1 MTTDADL
8 QQALI
13 HHRAKRLPEA
23 EQLYRTIL
31 QARPDHPE
39 ANHNLGVMAV
49 QTGQPGAGL
58 PFLKAAVEAAPQ
70 RAEFWS
76 LYLDALVMTG
86 RDDEAEQIAAQ
97 GRQYGMALHAVR
109 IEPVDAPGEASIKAP
124 EAPPRSEVDALADEF
139 ILTMETLGKQGMHA
153 DAENL
158 AHQMVNL
165 LPEHGYGWKA
175 LAYAN
180 LRRGDLAGAL
190 QPLHKAATLLP
201 ADAEVAMH
209 LRAAQA
215 MQDALVLE
223 QRNDFHQAGKLLLD
237 VHAVYPDYPSVN
249 HKLGVIAIRLNQPA
263 AAVDYLE
270 KALGGNPND
279 CQYWANYIDALLQA
293 GELKAA
299 WMALEMGQ
307 QRGLSGPVVD
317 QLIGLM
323 TMMSNQAAF
332 GAPTQQHGTVQLAP
346 LQITGTAPAPSSS
359 PTSTPALADAAST
372 PPRTHEPKSNRKHGK
387 TAPTEAEIAALA
399 GLYNTGRIDDAA
411 AGARKLIDAFP
422 SHGFGWKVM
431 CIALHRQGRYDESME
446 YFPTAR
452 ELCPTDVDVL
462 RVSTSILE
470 SKGRHEEAEADC
482 RLLLQLSPDHPEGLR
497 VLSIALMSMGR
508 LEEAERACQR
518 AVEVDAG
525 SPLPNSTLGV
535 IQMKQGN
542 LDKATAAFRRAIEI
556 DPDGD
561 LAYNNLAFCL
571 THSENVDPAEL
582 FAAHRKFGEQ
592 FETPLKAQWKPH
604 VNSKDP
610 ERRLRVGFISG
621 DFCNHAVAS
630 FFEPVLKH
638 LARDH
643 RLSLHAYSNTPMV
656 DQVTGRLRANFERW
670 HHVYGMKEGAI
681 AKLVEAD
688 EIDILIDLAGHTA
701 NNRLLTLARKPAPVQ
716 ASWIGYPGTT
726 GLSAVDYFLA
736 DRYWVPS
743 EQFRDQFT
751 EQIVYLPAL
760 APFMADPLCPPIN
773 LLPAQHNGYVTF
785 GSFNRIDKLRR
796 DVVALWSRLLRE
808 VPDSRMLIGGMPGD
822 GSLGELIEW
831 FTQEG
836 IARERLD
843 FRSRA
848 SVPVYLQQHYH
859 VDICL
864 DTFPFSGLTT
874 ALHSLWMGVP
884 TLTLPGNTVPGRS
897 GLTAMSHAG
906 LEMFIARD
914 QDDFVRRGIEL
925 TADIPALAALRSGM
939 RERCERSPMFRPA
952 QIAQGVSEALRVM
965 WRRWCAGLPAES
977 FEVTNVAAAT
987 DMATEVMSAQVA

>member
-8 QQALI
+8 QQALT

-58 PFLKAAVEAAPQ
+58 SFLKTAVEAAPQ
-70 RAEFWS
+70 RPEFWS

-86 RDDEAEQIAAQ
+86 RDDEAEQVAAQ
-97 GRQYGMALHAVR
+97 GRQRGLALHAVR
-109 IEPVDAPGEASIKAP
+109 IEPVDAPARTQAETQQ
-124 EAPPRSEVDALADEF
+124 RSEVDALAGEF
-139 ILTMETLGKQGMHA
+139 IMTMETLDKQGMHA
-153 DAENL
+153 DAEVL
-158 AHQMVNL
+158 ARQMINV

-175 LAYAN
+175 LAYAY

-190 QPLHKAATLLP
+190 QPLGKAAALTP
-201 ADAEVAMH
+201 SDAEVAKH

-215 MQDALVLE
+215 MQEALVLE
-223 QRNDFHQAGKLLLD
+223 QRNEFHQAGKLLLN
-237 VHAVYPDYPSVN
+237 VQAVYPDHPGVN

-263 AAVDYLE
+263 AAVAYME

-307 QRGLSGPVVD
+307 QRGMKGPAID
-317 QLIGLM
+317 QLIGVM
-323 TMMSNQAAF
+323 TMMSNQTTFMVPRPQHRGGEQAAPAQLASAAF
-332 GAPTQQHGTVQLAP
+332 
-346 LQITGTAPAPSSS
+346 APA
-359 PTSTPALADAAST
+359 AASAAT
-372 PPRTHEPKSNRKHGK
+372 MQPPTHDLKPDRKTGKPGK
-387 TAPTEAEIAALA
+387 TEPTEAEIAALA
-399 GLYNTGRIDDAA
+399 GLYNAGRIDDAI

-431 CIALHRQGRYDESME
+431 CIALHRHGRYDDSME

-482 RLLLQLSPDHPEGLR
+482 RLLLELSPDHPEGLR

-542 LDKATAAFRRAIEI
+542 LEKAAAAFRRAIEI
-556 DPDGD
+556 DPEGD

-582 FAAHRKFGEQ
+582 FATHRKFGEQ

-604 VNSKDP
+604 GNSKDP
-610 ERRLRVGFISG
+610 ERRLRIGFISG
-621 DFCNHAVAS
+621 DFCSHAVAS

-638 LARDH
+638 LALDH
-643 RLSLHAYSNTPMV
+643 RLSLHAFSNTPIV
-656 DQVTGRLRANFERW
+656 DQVTGRLRANFEHW
-670 HHVYGMKEGAI
+670 HHVYGMKEDAI
-681 AKLVEAD
+681 AKMVQAD

-726 GLSAVDYFLA
+726 GLSAVDYFIA
-736 DRYWVPS
+736 DRHWVPS

-751 EQIVYLPAL
+751 EHIVYLPAL
-760 APFMADPLCPPIN
+760 APFMADPLCPPVN
-773 LLPAQHNGYVTF
+773 LLPAQHNGYITF
-785 GSFNRIDKLRR
+785 GSFNRMDKLRR
-796 DVVALWSRLLRE
+796 DVIALWSRLLRA
-808 VPDSRMLIGGMPGD
+808 VPNSRMLIGAMPGD
-822 GSLGELIEW
+822 GSLGELVEW
-831 FTQEG
+831 FAQEG

-843 FRSRA
+843 FRARA

-884 TLTLPGNTVPGRS
+884 TLTLPGKTVPGRS

-914 QDDFVRRGIEL
+914 QDDFVRRGVEL
-925 TADIPALAALRSGM
+925 TADIAALAALRAGM

-952 QIAQGVSEALRVM
+952 QIADGVSQALRVM
-965 WRRWCAGLPAES
+965 WHRWCAGLPAES
-977 FEVTNVAAAT
+977 FEVAASA
-987 DMATEVMSAQVA
+987 AAQVA

>member
-1 MTTDADL
+1 MNTDADL

-23 EQLYRTIL
+23 EQLYRQIL

-58 PFLKAAVEAAPQ
+58 RFLKAAVEAAPL
-70 RAEFWS
+70 RPEFWS

-86 RDDEAEQIAAQ
+86 RDDEAEEVAAH
-97 GRQYGMALHAVR
+97 GRQLGMPLHAVR
-109 IEPVDAPGEASIKAP
+109 VEPVGAPAEPAP
-124 EAPPRSEVDALADEF
+124 QTPLRSEVDAVADEF
-139 ILTMETLGKQGMHA
+139 VMTIETLDKQGMHA
-153 DAENL
+153 DAEGL
-158 AHQMVNL
+158 ARQMTNV
-165 LPEHGYGWKA
+165 LPAHGYGWKA
-175 LAYAN
+175 LAYAY

-190 QPLHKAATLLP
+190 QPLRQAAVLLP
-201 ADAEVAMH
+201 SDLEVATH
-209 LRAAQA
+209 LRAAQG
-215 MQDALVLE
+215 MQDALALE
-223 QRNDFHQAGKLLLD
+223 QRKEFHQAGKLLLD
-237 VHAVYPDYPSVN
+237 VQAVYPDHPGVN

-263 AAVDYLE
+263 AAVSYME
-270 KALGGNPND
+270 KALGANPND

-299 WMALEMGQ
+299 WIALEMGQ
-307 QRGLSGPVVD
+307 QRGMSGPAID
-317 QLIGLM
+317 QLIGVM
-323 TMMSNQAAF
+323 TVMSNQAEF
-332 GAPTQQHGTVQLAP
+332 MAPKPLPPSDEPAAP
-346 LQITGTAPAPSSS
+346 AQSLSAMVAPSPAPAPV
-359 PTSTPALADAAST
+359 PASAT
-372 PPRTHEPKSNRKHGK
+372 TTQTRTHQPKPNRKNGK
-387 TAPTEAEIAALA
+387 TEPTEAEIAALA
-399 GLYNTGRIDDAA
+399 GLYNTGRIDDAI

-431 CIALHRQGRYDESME
+431 CIALHRQGRYDDSME

-482 RLLLQLSPDHPEGLR
+482 RLMLELSPDHPEGLR

-518 AVEVDAG
+518 AVEVDVG

-535 IQMKQGN
+535 VHMKQGN
-542 LDKATAAFRRAIEI
+542 LEKATAAFRRAIEI

-571 THSENVDPAEL
+571 THSENVDAAEL
-582 FAAHRKFGEQ
+582 FATHRKFGEQ
-592 FETPLKAQWKPH
+592 FETPLKAQWQPH
-604 VNSKDP
+604 GNSKDP
-610 ERRLRVGFISG
+610 DRRLRVGFISG
-621 DFCNHAVAS
+621 DFCSHAVAS
-630 FFEPVLKH
+630 FFEPVLMH
-638 LARDH
+638 LARDP
-643 RLSLHAYSNTPMV
+643 RLSLYAFSNTPIV
-656 DQVTGRLRANFERW
+656 DRVTGRLRANFEHW
-670 HHVYGMKEGAI
+670 HHVYGMKEEAI
-681 AKLVEAD
+681 AKLVQAD

-701 NNRLLTLARKPAPVQ
+701 NNRLLTLARKPAPIQ

-743 EQFRDQFT
+743 EQFRGQFT
-751 EQIVYLPAL
+751 EKIVYLPAL
-760 APFMADPLCPPIN
+760 APFMADPLCPPVN

-785 GSFNRIDKLRR
+785 GSFNRMDKLRR
-796 DVVALWSRLLRE
+796 DVIALWSQLLRA
-808 VPDSRMLIGGMPGD
+808 VPNSRMLIGAMPGD
-822 GSLGELIEW
+822 GSLGDLVEW
-831 FTQEG
+831 FAQEG
-836 IARERLD
+836 IDRERLD
-843 FRSRA
+843 FRARA

-884 TLTLPGNTVPGRS
+884 TLTLPGKTVPGRS
-897 GLTAMSHAG
+897 GLTALSHVG
-906 LEMFIARD
+906 LEMFIAHD
-914 QDDFVRRGIEL
+914 KDDFVRRGIEL
-925 TADIPALAALRSGM
+925 TADIPSLAALRAGM

-952 QIAQGVSEALRVM
+952 QIADGVSEALRVM
-965 WRRWCAGLPAES
+965 WRRWCDGLPAES
-977 FEVTNVAAAT
+977 FEVAPATVAH
-987 DMATEVMSAQVA
+987 VA